1 MVGIIILCV
10 IGALL
15 CVLLFTPIHVRASY
29 DQGEVSARVRFGPVA
44 LPLYAREA
52 SEPKARKPKKE
63 KPPEG
68 TAAEGAKNQK
78 KGMKVNREQLL
89 YTLEKLPPVLG
100 RALRRTGR
108 RIRIRPLKLH
118 VLVAGS
124 DPADTAALY
133 GRLEAALAAD
143 SAPQDPY
150 QGSGRQAVPGLPGGA
165 DGLHRRCGN
174 SGPALGPA
182 GDRAVRGRGRPQMAR
197 RIQAAGGQAAR
208 RGYGYQETTN
218 SGRRRLTGR
227 RVKGVRHGE
236 EESP

>member
-1 MVGIIILCV
+1 MRAVVGIIILCV

-15 CVLLFTPIHVRASY
+15 CILLFTPIRVRASY
-29 DQGEVSARVRFGPVA
+29 DQGEASVRVRFGPVA
-44 LPLYAREA
+44 LPLYPREA

-63 KPPEG
+63 KPPEE

-133 GRLEAALAAD
+133 GRLEAALAA
-143 SAPQDPY
+143 A
-150 QGSGRQAVPGLPGGA
+150 LPI
-165 DGLHRRCGN
+165 LHRKIHIKDQDVRLFLDFQAERMDCIADVGI
-174 SGPALGPA
+174 
-182 GDRAVRGRGRPQMAR
+182 AVRLWDLLVIGLCAGASALRWLVGFR
-197 RIQAAGGQAAR
+197 RLADKPPAADTDTKKQQTAAR
-208 RGYGYQETTN
+208 EAGAA
-218 SGRRRLTGR
+218 
-227 RVKGVRHGE
+227 
-236 EESP
+236 